1 MDDQDHATRL
11 KLKAS
16 EIVIATGNSK
26 EEKKTNYCCND
37 NLLRRDSADVFLRPT
52 NGIMRPSRLGKEF
65 TDPRHPRFE
74 IGLAYKACDH
84 WTLFSHS
91 SVASFDVLIS
101 IHPHKSK
108 SL

>member
-1 MDDQDHATRL
+1 MDDQHHATHL

-37 NLLRRDSADVFLRPT
+37 NLLRRDSADVFL
-52 NGIMRPSRLGKEF
+52 RPSRLGKEF